1 MKTRWRRERGGTI
14 RHCDGRR
21 DWAAGRPASRATV
34 QGPPLSSAEGSG
46 PLQGPPGWPGHLG
59 GACRRGGPQGWARA
73 AGSRPHATCCD
84 AVAPTLATVP
94 GSPRAP
100 RACPGVSAGSW
111 ASPGPRVPPGRSLEG
126 ARRAAEGQPPSEW
139 YRWHF
144 HSVDGAGHP
153 GVGKQRPLAAPA
165 PQSEDVGK
173 RRLL

>member
-1 MKTRWRRERGGTI
+1 MTDGGTGPRGVR
-14 RHCDGRR
+14 RHEPPCRALRFPPRKAPDLSRVPPAGRATKVER
-21 DWAAGRPASRATV
+21 VGGVALRAGGGRPAADLTS
-34 QGPPLSSAEGSG
+34 
-46 PLQGPPGWPGHLG
+46 
-59 GACRRGGPQGWARA
+59 
-73 AGSRPHATCCD
+73 
-84 AVAPTLATVP
+84 ATVP

-165 PQSEDVGK
+165 PQSGDVGK